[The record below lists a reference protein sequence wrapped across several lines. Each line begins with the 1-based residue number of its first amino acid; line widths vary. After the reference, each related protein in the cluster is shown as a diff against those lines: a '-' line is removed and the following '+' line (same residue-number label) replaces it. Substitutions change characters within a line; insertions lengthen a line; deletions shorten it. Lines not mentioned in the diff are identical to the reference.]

1 MVNYIDMKKSAIGQL
16 RLFNQQFL
24 QPSFQRAG
32 ELVHWMGAMQAQDY
46 LGAKWSVGLRLPGST
61 DATIE
66 QAIADGEIIRTW
78 GLRGTWHWMAPADV
92 HWMLGFIAPKILQK
106 QAYHL
111 KQESLTASH
120 VKKSNKALVKVL
132 EGGQAL
138 TREELTV
145 VLSKHGIKTSAYG
158 VGHLLLH
165 ASMEQLICMGP
176 RRGKQFTHV
185 LLDDWVPAAKRDE
198 PADPLAELALR
209 YFTSHGP
216 ATVKDFM
223 WWGGLTLTEAR
234 KGAEAV
240 QEKLESIVVEGET
253 YLLPANMPTVQKK
266 NIIQLLPGF
275 DEYLLGYTD
284 RSTII
289 NAQHAKK
296 LAMTANGQFNA
307 TIVVNGQVDGI
318 WKRTI
323 GAKKVEIETSYFED
337 AGKGVQQAVATAAKR
352 YAKFLGLPAVLG

>member
-1 MVNYIDMKKSAIGQL
+1 MKKAAIAQF
-16 RLFNQQFL
+16 RLFNQQL
-24 QPSFQRAG
+24 SQPAFRTAG
-32 ELVHWMGAMQAQDY
+32 ELVYWMGAMQAQDY
-46 LGAKWSVGLRLPGST
+46 PGAKWSIGLRLPGST
-61 DATIE
+61 DAVIE

-78 GLRGTWHWMAPADV
+78 GLRGTWHWIAPADV
-92 HWMLGFIAPKILQK
+92 HWMLGLIAPKILQK

-111 KQESLTASH
+111 KQASLNATH

-132 EGGQAL
+132 QGGQAL

-145 VLSKHGIKTSAYG
+145 VLSKHGIKTSPYG

-185 LLDDWVPAAKRDE
+185 LLDDWIPATKRHD
-198 PADPLAELALR
+198 PTDPLAELALR
-209 YFTSHGP
+209 YFSSHGP

-240 QEKLESIVVEGET
+240 QNKLESVVAEGET
-253 YLLPANMPTVQKK
+253 YLLPANMPAVKKK
-266 NIIQLLPGF
+266 NTVRLLPGF

-289 NAQHAKK
+289 NAKHAKK

-307 TIVVNGQVDGI
+307 TIVVNGQVGGI

-323 GAKKVEIETSYFED
+323 GTKDVEIETSYFEG
-337 AGKGVQQAVATAAKR
+337 AGKGVEQAVVTVAKR